1 MLKENES
8 KVNYFL
14 NNPKEVANLF
24 IKKNVHEESSNI
36 VVKYSD
42 SESLSGSEKEEKTY
56 RLDFAT
62 DYHAKKINIKIEK
75 IEQLV
80 NKEALEH
87 KKIE

>member
-14 NNPKEVANLF
+14 NNPKEVVDLF

-42 SESLSGSEKEEKTY
+42 SESLSVSEKEEKTY